1 MTPYLSY
8 QKILKMK
15 HPHFQ
20 VAIIFEGKMTFP
32 T

>member
-20 VAIIFEGKMTFP
+20 VAIIFEGFWKQS
-32 T
+32 